1 MVSLFKIWKIYLHS
15 VKAKRVFF
23 VLVLLALGNTA
34 TRAQHID
41 LLKGRP
47 ASAFIYVNRGIAL
60 MMKGEYGTA
69 RANFDAA
76 IREDP
81 KMWGAYYNRALL
93 SMEEHKWTLAVQ
105 DCDAAITVRPD
116 WYAAAILRARANR
129 CLGNYA
135 KSLAEYDRIINFHS
149 PGYFR
154 ILALNDRALIRAA
167 CPNAS
172 LRNGQEAIADA
183 KKACELSQW
192 KVADYVETLAA
203 ACAEAGDFDAAA
215 GYEQQ
220 AIALDRK
227 TKSLKYAE
235 RRLAMYRQ
243 HQPFRESGN

>member
-1 MVSLFKIWKIYLHS
+1 M
-15 VKAKRVFF
+15 
-23 VLVLLALGNTA
+23 T
-34 TRAQHID
+34 
-41 LLKGRP
+41 KGDY
-47 ASAFIYVNRGIAL
+47 AI
-60 MMKGEYGTA
+60 A

-81 KMWGAYYNRALL
+81 KMWGAYYNRARL

-129 CLGNYA
+129 RLGNYA
-135 KSLAEYDRIINFHS
+135 KSLAEYDKILNFHS
-149 PGYFR
+149 LGYFR
-154 ILALNDRALIRAA
+154 ILALNDRALIRAE

-172 LRNGQEAIADA
+172 LRNGQEAMADA

-192 KVADYVETLAA
+192 KAADFIETLAA
-203 ACAEAGDFDAAA
+203 ACAEAGDFEAAV

-227 TKSLKYAE
+227 TKILKNAE
-235 RRLAMYRQ
+235 RRLTTYQQ
-243 HQPFRESGN
+243 HRPFRESGN